1 MSTFNEI
8 AYNIHNILRGGR
20 TSNNEYYTLE
30 QIKYNIK
37 YYRALLIRR
46 DLQRSPVRTTPFE
59 QDIGV
64 LNLEKIDEN
73 DSYDDQ
79 PSYILRTTEDIPEP
93 LRLKGR
99 EGITFVGSPSGLVS
113 YDTVNS
119 NRRRYLRHSRFTNM
133 SPRSFYQ
140 QGKIYVEGDPNIEKI
155 NRYIREEDTT
165 LDVDVEHV
173 DKVRIRGIFVDPE
186 EAIEFESGSP
196 YDHDTEFPIPEDY
209 IQRITQSMLNGEIRA
224 MDSRRFDQEELPE

>member
-1 MSTFNEI
+1 VSTFNEI
-8 AYNIHNILRGGR
+8 AYNIHNILLGGR
-20 TSNNEYYTLE
+20 TSNNEYYTIE

-64 LNLEKIDEN
+64 LELEKVDEN
-73 DSYDDQ
+73 GSYNDQ
-79 PSYILRTTEDIPEP
+79 PSYVLRTKKNIPEP

-99 EGITFVGSPSGLVS
+99 EGITFVGSPSGLKS
-113 YDTVNS
+113 YDTVNP
-119 NRRRYLRHSRFTNM
+119 NRRRYVRYSRFTNT
-133 SPRSFYQ
+133 SPRAFYQ
-140 QGKIYVEGDPNIEKI
+140 RGKVYVEGDPNIEKI
-155 NRYIREEDTT
+155 NRYIREDDKE
-165 LDVDVEHV
+165 LDVNVEHV
-173 DKVRIRGIFVDPE
+173 DKIRIRGIFVDPE
-186 EAIEFESGSP
+186 EAIKFETGSP
-196 YDHDTEFPIPEDY
+196 YNHDTEFPMPEDY